1 MRELRS
7 QVVIWDQIGGGNYI
21 MIAHGDGV
29 YEKKDGFRTRR
40 EAEEWIERRMRKSR
54 LQSLEDAVFSE
65 PWLREGP
72 RPSVH

>member
-7 QVVIWDQIGGGNYI
+7 QFVIWEQIGGGNYI

-29 YEKKDGFRTRR
+29 YEKKEGLRTRK
-40 EAEEWIERRMRKSR
+40 EAEEWIERRLRNSR
-54 LQSLEDAVFSE
+54 LLTLGDAVFSE
-65 PWLREGP
+65 HWLREGP

>member
-1 MRELRS
+1 
-7 QVVIWDQIGGGNYI
+7 
-21 MIAHGDGV
+21 MIAHGEGV
-29 YEKKDGFRTRR
+29 YEKMEGFRNRR
-40 EAEEWIERRMRKSR
+40 EAEEWIERRLRKSR